1 MKIALIGYGKMGK
14 MLETTAIG
22 RGHEIV
28 SIIDAD
34 NTDDFDSEA
43 FRSAE
48 VALEFTTPQTAV
60 DNIKR
65 SWAADVKVVCGT
77 TGWTSEA
84 LPQLTK
90 AIETNGKTL
99 FWASNFSLGVN
110 IFWEL
115 NKAIA
120 RLLGNFDQYSVS
132 IEEIHHTQKKDAPS
146 GTAVTLAEAITDN
159 MDRLHGWTLLPCK
172 EAGKIPI
179 EAIRRDDVCG
189 IHTVRY
195 ESEEDVIT
203 FSHEAK
209 SRRGFALGAVVAA
222 EFLAERTGLYT
233 MKDLLEFA

>member
-43 FRSAE
+43 
-48 VALEFTTPQTAV
+48 
-60 DNIKR
+60 
-65 SWAADVKVVCGT
+65 
-77 TGWTSEA
+77 
-84 LPQLTK
+84 
-90 AIETNGKTL
+90 NGKTL

-132 IEEIHHTQKKDAPS
+132 IEEVHHTQKKDAPS
-146 GTAVTLAEAITDN
+146 GTAVTLAEAITEN

-222 EFLAERTGLYT
+222 EFLAERTGFYT

>member
-1 MKIALIGYGKMGK
+1 M
-14 MLETTAIG
+14 
-22 RGHEIV
+22 
-28 SIIDAD
+28 
-34 NTDDFDSEA
+34 
-43 FRSAE
+43 
-48 VALEFTTPQTAV
+48 
-60 DNIKR
+60 
-65 SWAADVKVVCGT
+65 
-77 TGWTSEA
+77 GWTSEA

-110 IFWEL
+110 VFLEL

-132 IEEIHHTQKKDAPS
+132 IEEVHHTQKKDAPS

-159 MDRLHGWTLLPCK
+159 MDRLHGWTLLPCE

-222 EFLAERTGLYT
+222 EFLAERTGFYT

>member
-14 MLETTAIG
+14 MLEATAIG

-99 FWASNFSLGVN
+99 FWAVN
-110 IFWEL
+110 RFCTIC
-115 NKAIA
+115 
-120 RLLGNFDQYSVS
+120 
-132 IEEIHHTQKKDAPS
+132 T
-146 GTAVTLAEAITDN
+146 
-159 MDRLHGWTLLPCK
+159 
-172 EAGKIPI
+172 
-179 EAIRRDDVCG
+179 VCG
-189 IHTVRY
+189 FV
-195 ESEEDVIT
+195 
-203 FSHEAK
+203 
-209 SRRGFALGAVVAA
+209 ALS
-222 EFLAERTGLYT
+222 
-233 MKDLLEFA
+233 